1 MTTAYDEP
9 PNINMTRWIS
19 DPLVFLFAGSMA
31 CAQSQPDATPA
42 FEVASVKASASSDR
56 PVTRS
61 DPERFSCTHAAL
73 RFLIMRAWGV
83 MPYNLSGPSSLDD
96 TYYNIE
102 AKIPPGTSK
111 ADSNLMLQ
119 RLLVERIGLVVR
131 HEIREQTVYE
141 LMVAKGGHKL
151 REPEPA
157 GAGGLD
163 DSLPSTMV
171 GYPPVRVVRD
181 KNGNQQLPP
190 GKTALAHV
198 GIGGGMVRYL
208 GRMEAISSLVA
219 VLEGSLHHL
228 VIDRTGLTGTYDFT
242 FDFVPEGLMLP
253 SEVPGEADLP
263 RPSILDAFERQLGLK
278 PEPKKAPV
286 DMLVVY
292 SFNRVPIEN

>member
-1 MTTAYDEP
+1 
-9 PNINMTRWIS
+9 MTRWIS

-131 HEIREQTVYE
+131 HKIREQTVYD
-141 LMVAKGGHKL
+141 LMFARGGQRL
-151 REPEPA
+151 REPELAVPA
-157 GAGGLD
+157 GWMTVCRQPWLATR
-163 DSLPSTMV
+163 PS
-171 GYPPVRVVRD
+171 
-181 KNGNQQLPP
+181 
-190 GKTALAHV
+190 ALYV
-198 GIGGGMVRYL
+198 IKM
-208 GRMEAISSLVA
+208 AISSSHLARRRWHMWASAAAWCDTLAEWRRFRRWSPSWKVA
-219 VLEGSLHHL
+219 SIIWSSIELASRA
-228 VIDRTGLTGTYDFT
+228 RTTSRLI
-242 FDFVPEGLMLP
+242 
-253 SEVPGEADLP
+253 SC
-263 RPSILDAFERQLGLK
+263 R
-278 PEPKKAPV
+278 
-286 DMLVVY
+286 
-292 SFNRVPIEN
+292 RV